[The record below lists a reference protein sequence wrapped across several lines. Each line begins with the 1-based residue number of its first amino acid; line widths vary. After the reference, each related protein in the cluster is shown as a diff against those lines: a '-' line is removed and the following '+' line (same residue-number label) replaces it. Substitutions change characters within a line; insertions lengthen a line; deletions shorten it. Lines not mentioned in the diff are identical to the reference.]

1 MLESFFSLI
10 YYFFDILA
18 SFRFDFVQARPLA
31 YEVISLND
39 IFQLLLGHGILVKH
53 QHVIQFNFAAVV
65 FHHVFKTYLGVF
77 EVVAAFESRVL
88 ILSSTE
94 SVFRF

>member
-31 YEVISLND
+31 YEVISLYD
-39 IFQLLLGHGILVKH
+39 IFQLLLGHGVLV
-53 QHVIQFNFAAVV
+53 
-65 FHHVFKTYLGVF
+65 
-77 EVVAAFESRVL
+77 
-88 ILSSTE
+88 
-94 SVFRF
+94 